1 MADLRIITDQADTT
15 SEIELHLRGRGGHSL
30 SVQTFDQVAT
40 NQSAEPESM
49 IVDCNVLH
57 HQGFAKLLQLR
68 KSLLVKSTLVL
79 AKQIPI
85 ETYRNLFYLPNIA
98 ALQKPF
104 PLQTFDSVLNRLDAN
119 QPILPSRFP
128 RFKTDES
135 VRFVELRSGLLIP
148 SRMKNYS
155 VGGAFL
161 EYRGVSLQPGDKIQL
176 GFTPNE
182 FVLPKNSIQ
191 LKARVIWVR
200 STSKDM
206 ADRGVGVQFLEQPA
220 PIKNLRSL

>member
-1 MADLRIITDQADTT
+1 MADLRIITDQTDST
-15 SEIELHLRGRGGHSL
+15 SEIEQHLRGQGGHSL
-30 SVQTFDQVAT
+30 NIQTFDRLDASVST
-40 NQSAEPESM
+40 ESESM
-49 IVDCNVLH
+49 IVDCNVLQH
-57 HQGFAKLLQLR
+57 KGFEKILQLR
-68 KSLLVKSTLVL
+68 KSLHVRSTLVL

-104 PLQTFDSVLNRLDAN
+104 PMQTFDSVFNRLDTN
-119 QPILPSRFP
+119 QPVLPTRFP
-128 RFKTDES
+128 RFDTDEA

-176 GFTPNE
+176 GFAPNE

-206 ADRGVGVQFLEQPA
+206 SDRGVGVQFLEQPA
-220 PIKNLRSL
+220 PIKNLRAL